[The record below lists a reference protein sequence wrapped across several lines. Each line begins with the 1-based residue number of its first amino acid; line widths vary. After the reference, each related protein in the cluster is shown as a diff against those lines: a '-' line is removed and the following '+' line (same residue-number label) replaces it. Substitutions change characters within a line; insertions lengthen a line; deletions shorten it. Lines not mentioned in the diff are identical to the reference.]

1 MSFDSDSKT
10 SSPRTKTMAKAGDS
24 TSPSFQSVT
33 SQTSSP
39 SSPTHPSK
47 ASGGEIA
54 GAIVGTILAVL
65 FIVFVFF
72 MLYRYKKRSSILL
85 PEPLTIEKG
94 PALDPTPTRRFRV
107 HPDRLPRFVAPPS
120 VWPASTTRR
129 NSFAAFIR
137 PKSPDVSLSA
147 KITPYALPA
156 ATGVHKK
163 PPPLA
168 PVPAPPN
175 KTKRSFFVANQPSQS
190 SRSDTSQSLRN
201 GWERMRDSAPPI
213 LSPTPT
219 TPKNIPVPDIQQ
231 TEEKH
236 RPEKGKQRTVD
247 TEGGTRRRRARR
259 SIRRLFV
266 TTNPNPST
274 SSASTTS
281 TRRSK
286 TIKRTAAFV
295 REQARLRGITRQQPQ
310 EETKTQPAVGSLR
323 RPLPPAPV
331 AHRPLPDVKGSPP
344 ALPAP
349 LPQPRENLVNQTP
362 VFYTTNPSSSHA
374 TDTQSLASE
383 PRPRLDKGKGRA
395 F

>member
-1 MSFDSDSKT
+1 MQKTQPLSSAQSEISPASSSSTPGPASSKV
-10 SSPRTKTMAKAGDS
+10 SS
-24 TSPSFQSVT
+24 
-33 SQTSSP
+33 
-39 SSPTHPSK
+39 
-47 ASGGEIA
+47 GEIA
-54 GAIVGTILAVL
+54 GAIVGTLIGVL
-65 FIVFVFF
+65 FIVFVLV
-72 MLYRYKKRSSILL
+72 MLFRYKKRSSILI

-94 PALDPTPTRRFRV
+94 STFRSISTHRSRV

-129 NSFAAFIR
+129 NSFSAFIR
-137 PKSPDVSLSA
+137 PKSSDVSLSA

-168 PVPAPPN
+168 PAPPN

-201 GWERMRDSAPPI
+201 GRERMRDSAPPI

-219 TPKNIPVPDIQQ
+219 TPKNISSTDIQQ
-231 TEEKH
+231 TEEK
-236 RPEKGKQRTVD
+236 RLEKGKQRVVD
-247 TEGGTRRRRARR
+247 AEGGTRRRRARR

-331 AHRPLPDVKGSPP
+331 ARRPLPDVKGSPP

>member
-1 MSFDSDSKT
+1 MQKNQSRSLAHTET
-10 SSPRTKTMAKAGDS
+10 SSALSYS
-24 TSPSFQSVT
+24 TPGPAT
-33 SQTSSP
+33 
-39 SSPTHPSK
+39 SK

-54 GAIVGTILAVL
+54 GAIVGTLIGVL
-65 FIVFVFF
+65 FIVFVLV
-72 MLYRYKKRSSILL
+72 MLYRYKKRSSILI

-94 PALDPTPTRRFRV
+94 STFRSSPTHRIRV
-107 HPDRLPRFVAPPS
+107 HPDQLPRFVAPPS

-137 PKSPDVSLSA
+137 PKSPVVSLSA

-168 PVPAPPN
+168 QPPPPDR
-175 KTKRSFFVANQPSQS
+175 TKRSFFVANQPSQS

-231 TEEKH
+231 TEEK
-236 RPEKGKQRTVD
+236 RRSEKGKQRTVD

-331 AHRPLPDVKGSPP
+331 AHRPLPDAKGSPP